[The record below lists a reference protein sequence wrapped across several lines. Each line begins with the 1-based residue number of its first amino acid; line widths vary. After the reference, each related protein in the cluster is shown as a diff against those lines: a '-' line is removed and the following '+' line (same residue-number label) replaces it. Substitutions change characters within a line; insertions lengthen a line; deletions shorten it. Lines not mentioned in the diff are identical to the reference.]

1 MNRLDAMQAFVR
13 VAELASFTRAADS
26 LGLPKASVS
35 TAVQQL
41 ESSLGARLLH
51 RTTRR
56 VELTQDGRTFYERSK
71 DLLADMDEL
80 QSLFHQGPQALR
92 GRLRVDLPNAIARNI
107 LIPQLPTFLDVHPQ
121 LEIELSTTDRR
132 VDLVREGFDCVLR
145 VGSLGDANL
154 IARHLGNLPMVNVA
168 SPEYLRRFGTPK
180 TLDDLARHRL
190 IHYSTVLGSRSAGWE
205 YVDGEGEHDV
215 PMAGIVTVNSTD
227 AYEAAALAGLGMIQ
241 APMLGMRRHLEQGAM
256 VEVLP
261 AHRAGAMPVSLLY
274 ANRRNLSKRVKA
286 FMDWVDETV
295 GAYLEGKKT

>member
-215 PMAGIVTVNSTD
+215 PMAGIVTVNGTD

-241 APMLGMRRHLEQGAM
+241 APMLGIPPIGRARCPCRSCMRTGAIS
-256 VEVLP
+256 P
-261 AHRAGAMPVSLLY
+261 SA
-274 ANRRNLSKRVKA
+274 
-286 FMDWVDETV
+286 
-295 GAYLEGKKT
+295 